1 MKNKLTEKDCDI
13 ICDAL
18 DYYVTSDNYSGI
30 FSDDEVEKT
39 FYKVQDLWQ
48 KITQERKKTSWPFQQ
63 KHLTYKHYEKEKRSS
78 PRY

>member
-18 DYYVTSDNYSGI
+18 DSYVNSEEYPLYSKP

-39 FYKVQDLWQ
+39 FYKVEDLW
-48 KITQERKKTSWPFQQ
+48 RKLLK
-63 KHLTYKHYEKEKRSS
+63 KEKKPLDFSNKNT
-78 PRY
+78 

>member
-18 DYYVTSDNYSGI
+18 ESYVSSEEYPLYSKT

-39 FYKVQDLWQ
+39 FKKVRDLWQ
-48 KITQERKKTSWPFQQ
+48 KAIQEREKTS
-63 KHLTYKHYEKEKRSS
+63 
-78 PRY
+78 